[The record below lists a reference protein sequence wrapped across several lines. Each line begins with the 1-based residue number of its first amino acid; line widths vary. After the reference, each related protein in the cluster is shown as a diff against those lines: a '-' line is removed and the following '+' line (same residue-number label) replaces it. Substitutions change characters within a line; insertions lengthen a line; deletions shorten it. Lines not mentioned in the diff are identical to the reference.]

1 MQNLK
6 EKNSGHSNTS
16 QCFYSHCIYYAG
28 HSGWDPAEKEKFTR
42 CEKSR
47 RDHASSRLKGHDPG
61 GNQCPVFYET
71 RGRPKTTRGGRG
83 IQTQPFLVYT
93 QPTLQGMY

>member
-1 MQNLK
+1 MKSTLLTIAV
-6 EKNSGHSNTS
+6 G
-16 QCFYSHCIYYAG
+16 G
-28 HSGWDPAEKEKFTR
+28 VGAEV
-42 CEKSR
+42 
-47 RDHASSRLKGHDPG
+47 GHDPG

-93 QPTLQGMY
+93 QPKVQGMYSCF